1 MNNVLIASS
10 AQDAAAVE
18 AVKQHHAEM
27 SGALATLAARIASAP
42 DQDSALAG
50 RDELVRWAEH
60 ELVPHAR
67 AEEEAM
73 YPPAHDD
80 PSARLLVD
88 AMLAE
93 HKLIVGLVESLRAAQ
108 DQVRAAAEA
117 RALSVTFESHLA
129 KENDQILPLLAQR
142 PDVSVAD
149 ALAGMHTLLGG
160 GADHANG
167 HAHHEREHEQK
178 DRESGHEHDHEHG
191 HGQGH
196 EHAHDEHGHHH
207 RHHEHGHAHHEHG
220 TSATGTGGGCTCGES
235 DGPELPVLDA
245 RSVPHAI
252 RHATIFGA
260 LDSVKPGG
268 GLVLVAPH
276 DPLPLLRQL
285 KGRAPGAFAVDYL
298 QRGPEAWRIRFV
310 RV

>member
-27 SGALATLAARIASAP
+27 SGALATLAAQIASAP
-42 DQDSALAG
+42 DQQSALAG
-50 RDELVRWAEH
+50 RDELVRWAER

-93 HKLIVGLVESLRAAQ
+93 HKLIASLVESLRVAQ

-142 PDVSVAD
+142 PDVSVAE

-160 GADHANG
+160 AAEHANG
-167 HAHHEREHEQK
+167 HGHHDHGHHDHGHHEHEN
-178 DRESGHEHDHEHG
+178 
-191 HGQGH
+191 
-196 EHAHDEHGHHH
+196 EHAHDEHGHHQ
-207 RHHEHGHAHHEHG
+207 HGLAHHEHG
-220 TSATGTGGGCTCGES
+220 TSAIGSGTSGSCTCGES
-235 DGPELPVLDA
+235 DGPELPELDA

-285 KGRAPGAFAVDYL
+285 EGRAPGAFAVDYL

>member
-27 SGALATLAARIASAP
+27 SGALATLAARIASAS
-42 DQDSALAG
+42 DQQSALAG
-50 RDELVRWAEH
+50 RDELVRWAER

-80 PSARLLVD
+80 PAARLLVD

-142 PDVSVAD
+142 PDVSVAE
-149 ALAGMHTLLGG
+149 ALAGMHTLLGD
-160 GADHANG
+160 GAEHANG
-167 HAHHEREHEQK
+167 HGHHE
-178 DRESGHEHDHEHG
+178 G
-191 HGQGH
+191 GH
-196 EHAHDEHGHHH
+196 EHAHDQHGHHGH
-207 RHHEHGHAHHEHG
+207 GHHEHGHHEHG
-220 TSATGTGGGCTCGES
+220 ASATGCGGSCTCGES
-235 DGPELPVLDA
+235 DGAELPELDA

-285 KGRAPGAFAVDYL
+285 EGRAPGAFAVDYL

>member
-1 MNNVLIASS
+1 VDTMFVASN
-10 AQDAAAVE
+10 AEDAAAAE

-27 SGALATLAARIASAP
+27 SGALAALAARIAAAP
-42 DQDSALAG
+42 DRESALAS
-50 RDELVRWAEH
+50 RDELVRWAER

-67 AEEEAM
+67 AEEAAM
-73 YPPAHDD
+73 YPPAHED
-80 PSARLLVD
+80 PRARLLVD

-93 HKLIVGLVESLRAAQ
+93 HQLIVGLVESLREAQ
-108 DQVRAAAEA
+108 DHVRAAAEA

-129 KENDQILPLLAQR
+129 KENDQILPLLAQSAE
-142 PDVSVAD
+142 VS
-149 ALAGMHTLLGG
+149 LAGALEGMHSLLGG
-160 GADHANG
+160 GG
-167 HAHHEREHEQK
+167 E
-178 DRESGHEHDHEHG
+178 GHEHDRGEHHHEHN
-191 HGQGH
+191 H
-196 EHAHDEHGHHH
+196 EHHHH
-207 RHHEHGHAHHEHG
+207 GPESGHGHAHHGDEANADPAASGNGG
-220 TSATGTGGGCTCGES
+220 TCTCGEAEGA
-235 DGPELPVLDA
+235 DLPELDA

-285 KGRAPGAFAVDYL
+285 EGRSPGSFAVDYL

-310 RV
+310 RA

>member
-42 DQDSALAG
+42 DQQSALAG
-50 RDELVRWAEH
+50 RDELVRWAER

-93 HKLIVGLVESLRAAQ
+93 HKLIVSLVESLRVAQ

-142 PDVSVAD
+142 PDVSVAE

-160 GADHANG
+160 AAEHANG
-167 HAHHEREHEQK
+167 HGHHDHGHHDHGHHEHEN
-178 DRESGHEHDHEHG
+178 
-191 HGQGH
+191 
-196 EHAHDEHGHHH
+196 EHAHDEHGHHQ
-207 RHHEHGHAHHEHG
+207 HGLAHHEHG
-220 TSATGTGGGCTCGES
+220 TSAIGSGTSGSCTCGES
-235 DGPELPVLDA
+235 DGPELPELDA

-285 KGRAPGAFAVDYL
+285 EGRAPGAFAVDYL

>member
-10 AQDAAAVE
+10 VQDAAAVE

-42 DQDSALAG
+42 DQQSALAG
-50 RDELVRWAEH
+50 RDELVRWAER

-93 HKLIVGLVESLRAAQ
+93 HKLIVSLVESLRVAQ

-142 PDVSVAD
+142 PDVSVAE

-160 GADHANG
+160 AAEHANG
-167 HAHHEREHEQK
+167 HGHHDHGHHDHGHHEHEN
-178 DRESGHEHDHEHG
+178 
-191 HGQGH
+191 
-196 EHAHDEHGHHH
+196 EHAHDEHGHHQ
-207 RHHEHGHAHHEHG
+207 HGLAHHEHG
-220 TSATGTGGGCTCGES
+220 TSAIGSGTSGSCTCGES
-235 DGPELPVLDA
+235 DGPELPELDA

-285 KGRAPGAFAVDYL
+285 EGRAPGAFAVDYL